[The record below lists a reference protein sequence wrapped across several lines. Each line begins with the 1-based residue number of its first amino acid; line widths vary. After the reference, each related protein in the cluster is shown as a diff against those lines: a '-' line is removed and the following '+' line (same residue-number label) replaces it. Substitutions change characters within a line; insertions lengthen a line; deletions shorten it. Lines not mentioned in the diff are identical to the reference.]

1 MHMSDPVKE
10 TLGKRLYWLMSRNG
24 ITIAELSRA
33 TGLSVAS
40 LSTYITGSVEPTIGS
55 VLLLANAFNVSVDY
69 LLGRTRQKTVT
80 PDIFLRFD
88 EVPEHLINKA
98 KAMEAGYLVPAF
110 ADIVGY
116 VVYAKAPNH
125 LVPLF
130 DKEQLIKEENNL

>member
-1 MHMSDPVKE
+1 MNELVKE

-24 ITIAELSRA
+24 ITISELSRA
-33 TGLSVAS
+33 TGISVAS
-40 LSTYITGSVEPTIGS
+40 LSTYMTGSVEPTLGN

-69 LLGRTRQKTVT
+69 LLGRTRQKTIT
-80 PDIFLRFD
+80 PDIYLRFD
-88 EVPEHLINKA
+88 EVPEHLINKG
-98 KAMEAGYLVPAF
+98 KATESGYVVPPY

-130 DKEQLIKEENNL
+130 DKEQLLKENES